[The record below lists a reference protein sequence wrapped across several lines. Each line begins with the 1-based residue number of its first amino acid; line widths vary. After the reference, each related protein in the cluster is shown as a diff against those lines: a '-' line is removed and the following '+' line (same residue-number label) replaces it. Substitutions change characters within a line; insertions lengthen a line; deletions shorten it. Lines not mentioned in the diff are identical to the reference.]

1 MQVAATSLNALD
13 WHYLTG
19 TPYFLRIVAGVR
31 RPKRTIPGADI
42 AGTVVATGP
51 GVSEPSVG
59 DAVFGEG
66 DGGGGCAA
74 FVAVPADRLVPKP
87 PAVSFES
94 AAATPVAAL
103 TALQGLVTH
112 GALQP
117 GERVLINGAAG
128 GVGTFAVQLASALGA
143 EVTAVCSTRNVDM
156 VRSLG
161 AEEVIDYT
169 RDDVV
174 DGGARFDVVFDNV
187 GNRTPPELMTLLR
200 PSARYVVI
208 TGPKTNRWLGP
219 VPQLARARWAFR
231 RADASFHQFI
241 ESMDRDDLTY
251 LGELLAT
258 GRITPAIDRVIGLDG
273 VAAGLAELGTG
284 HTRAK
289 IVVVPT

>member
-13 WHYLTG
+13 WHYVTG
-19 TPYFLRIVAGVR
+19 TPYFLRLVAGIR
-31 RPKRTIPGADI
+31 RPKRTVPGVDL
-42 AGTVVATGP
+42 AGTVVATGS
-51 GVSEPSVG
+51 GVTALTVG

-66 DGGGGCAA
+66 DGGGCAPY
-74 FVAVPADRLVPKP
+74 VSVRADRLVLKP
-87 PAVSFES
+87 ADVSFEA
-94 AAATPVAAL
+94 AAATPVAGL
-103 TALQGLVTH
+103 TALQGLRTH
-112 GALQP
+112 AALQP

-128 GVGTFAVQLASALGA
+128 GVGTFAVQLAKALGA

-156 VRSLG
+156 VRALG
-161 AEEVIDYT
+161 ADNVIDYT

-174 DGGARFDVVFDNV
+174 RGGQRFDVMFDNV
-187 GNRTPPELMTLLR
+187 GDRTPAELFGLLR
-200 PSARYVVI
+200 PGARYVAI

-219 VPQLARARWAFR
+219 VPHLARARLAFR
-231 RADASFHQFI
+231 RADASFHQFT

-251 LGELLAT
+251 LGELLRT
-258 GRITPAIDRVIGLDG
+258 RRITPAIDRVIGLDG